1 MVYLIFPL
9 SISFVLFFVSCQRFT
24 SSSAGHLGCVF
35 TSQFSDY
42 CFGGVR
48 ADALTTSLDG

>member
-9 SISFVLFFVSCQRFT
+9 SISFVLFLSPVSVSP

-35 TSQFSDY
+35 TSQSSDY

-48 ADALTTSLDG
+48 AELR